1 MKNFK
6 EYTEGKILGK
16 TLKIVDAPDPRN
28 PTSKSLGPTKILKWG
43 AMSIDI
49 FNLPSGAG
57 KLEKLIPKRIASA
70 KDKDWEPFIDMAIG
84 LNLL

>member
-1 MKNFK
+1 
-6 EYTEGKILGK
+6 
-16 TLKIVDAPDPRN
+16 
-28 PTSKSLGPTKILKWG
+28 
-43 AMSIDI
+43 MSIDI

-70 KDKDWEPFIDMAIG
+70 KDKDWEPFIVMAIA

>member
-1 MKNFK
+1 MKTYQQFI
-6 EYTEGKILGK
+6 TEGKILVK
-16 TLKIVDAPDPRN
+16 ILKIVDAPDPRN
-28 PTSKSLGPTKILKWG
+28 PNSGPTKILKWG
-43 AMSIDI
+43 GKTVDV

-70 KDKDWEPFIDMAIG
+70 KDKDWEPFIVMAIA

>member
-16 TLKIVDAPDPRN
+16 TLKIVDAPDPKH
-28 PTSKSLGPTKILKWG
+28 PDSGPTKILKWG
-43 AMSIDI
+43 GKSVDI
-49 FNLPSGAG
+49 FNLRSGAG

-70 KDKDWEPFIDMAIG
+70 KDKDWEPFIVMAIA

>member
-1 MKNFK
+1 MKTYK

-16 TLKIVDAPDPRN
+16 TLKIVDAPDPKH
-28 PTSKSLGPTKILKWG
+28 PDSGPTKILKWG
-43 AMSIDI
+43 GKSVDV

-57 KLEKLIPKRIASA
+57 KLEKLIPKPLARA
-70 KDKDWEPFIDMAIG
+70 KDKDWEPFIVMAIA